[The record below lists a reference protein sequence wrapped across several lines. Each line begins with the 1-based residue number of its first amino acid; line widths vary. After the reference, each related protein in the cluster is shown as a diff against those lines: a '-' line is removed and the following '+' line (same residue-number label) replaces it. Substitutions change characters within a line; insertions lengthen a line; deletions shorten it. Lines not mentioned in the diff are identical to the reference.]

1 MSMLIHELLCVEAIL
16 PYICYMRLI
25 LIRLLMGKKYD
36 LILIS
41 LPIAL
46 KFFFFKWQF
55 ILNGLLI
62 KPASELK

>member
-1 MSMLIHELLCVEAIL
+1 MLMVLVKMSMLIHELLCVEAIL

-25 LIRLLMGKKYD
+25 LIRLLMGEKYD

-46 KFFFFKWQF
+46 KFFF
-55 ILNGLLI
+55 LNDSLF
-62 KPASELK
+62 